1 MAGGAGSEE
10 SPYTVADVVALNN
23 PADKP
28 VAWVEGYIVG
38 SAPGKAASSYV
49 TEHGAGASAT
59 NLFIA
64 DSADQTDYNKCL
76 PVQLPAGAVRDALNL
91 QANPDNLGKKVKLSG
106 TLEKYF
112 GLPGLKSV
120 SQYTVL

>member
-1 MAGGAGSEE
+1 M
-10 SPYTVADVVALNN
+10 
-23 PADKP
+23 
-28 VAWVEGYIVG
+28 
-38 SAPGKAASSYV
+38 
-49 TEHGAGASAT
+49 
-59 NLFIA
+59 
-64 DSADQTDYNKCL
+64 
-76 PVQLPAGAVRDALNL
+76 QLPAGAVRDALNL

>member
-1 MAGGAGSEE
+1 M
-10 SPYTVADVVALNN
+10 
-23 PADKP
+23 
-28 VAWVEGYIVG
+28 
-38 SAPGKAASSYV
+38 
-49 TEHGAGASAT
+49 TETGAGASAT

-64 DSADQTDYNKCL
+64 DSADQTDYNISVSAC
-76 PVQLPAGAVRDALNL
+76 AASRRGGARCASNL